1 MTAATKTAIPVH
13 ILAFG
18 AACCALALF
27 SLMDAAMKQLAL
39 AMGALAATFLRNCLN
54 TLFAGGLFLWQK
66 KGVPSRIALFHHIRR
81 ALVIA
86 LMSVL
91 FFHGITLLPLAESIA
106 LSFIAPVIALI
117 LASVLLGERTSK
129 GAIWASLF
137 GLAGVGVILA
147 GRLSGDYQAGAAEG
161 AVAVLTSACLY
172 AYNLILAR
180 QQAMVADAVEIT
192 FFQPAIVALVL
203 LPFIVLYPPEV
214 APDAAQ
220 WGYLAA
226 AAALAMISLLLLSWA
241 YARAEAQM
249 LIPVEYT
256 GFLWAALFGWLFF
269 DEALTLSTLLGTVLI
284 VAGSVM
290 ATRRQPMISE
300 DHEAFPG

>member
-1 MTAATKTAIPVH
+1 M
-13 ILAFG
+13 AFG
-18 AACCALALF
+18 AACAGIALF
-27 SLMDAAMKQLAL
+27 SLMDSAMKELAL

-54 TLFAGGLFLWQK
+54 SLFAGALFMWHK
-66 KGVPSRIALFHHIRR
+66 KGAPSRLALFHHGRR

-106 LSFIAPVIALI
+106 LSFIAPVIALV
-117 LASVLLGERTSK
+117 LAAVMLGETIGK

-147 GRLSGDYQAGAAEG
+147 GRLSGEYQAGAAEG
-161 AVAVLTSACLY
+161 AAAVLVSACLY

-192 FFQPAIVALVL
+192 FFQPAIVVLLL
-203 LPFIVLYPPEV
+203 LPFILFFPPEA
-214 APDAAQ
+214 APDLTQ
-220 WGYLAA
+220 WGLLAGA
-226 AAALAMISLLLLSWA
+226 ALLAMISLLLISWA
-241 YARAEAQM
+241 YARAEAQI

-269 DEALTLSTLLGTVLI
+269 AEALTVTTLIGTALI
-284 VAGSVM
+284 VAGSIM
-290 ATRRQPMISE
+290 AARRQPAMAE
-300 DHEAFPG
+300 EHEAFPG

>member
-18 AACCALALF
+18 AACSGLALF
-27 SLMDAAMKQLAL
+27 SLMDAAMKELAL

-66 KGVPSRIALFHHIRR
+66 KGWPSRLALFHHGRR

-86 LMSVL
+86 AMSVL

-106 LSFIAPVIALI
+106 LSFISPVIALV
-117 LASVLLGERTSK
+117 LAAVMLGETVGK
-129 GAIWASLF
+129 GAIWASIL

-147 GRLSGDYQAGAAEG
+147 GRLSGEYQAGAAEG
-161 AVAVLTSACLY
+161 AAAVLVSACLY

-180 QQAMVADAVEIT
+180 QQAMVADPVEIT
-192 FFQPAIVALVL
+192 FFQPAIVVILL
-203 LPFIVLYPPEV
+203 LPFFIAFPLQA
-214 APDAAQ
+214 APNWMQ
-220 WGYLAA
+220 WGLLAG
-226 AAALAMISLLLLSWA
+226 AAALAMVSLLLLSWA
-241 YARAEAQM
+241 YARAEAQW

-256 GFLWAALFGWLFF
+256 GFLWAALFGWVFF
-269 DEALTLSTLLGTVLI
+269 GEALTVTTLIGTALI
-284 VAGSVM
+284 VTGSVI
-290 ATRRQPMISE
+290 AARRQPMLAD
-300 DHEAFPG
+300 DHEPMPG